1 MSYRSLP
8 IGNLSNTNITFGSGI
23 QSDASFSYVSVNCDP
38 KVVLP
43 RTSVTDP
50 INPTRNM
57 PKRYQGDLDIA
68 GKIAV
73 ERDICNFEVANL
85 KVTGTLILTGPAV
98 FKSCVVIE
106 EDGAI
111 CCPLTVINTNT
122 SDPQSGNALC
132 VKGSTLLQP
141 ITNPVNDGTTTAT
154 SSALLFLDGTLPDG
168 STFLSG
174 DYIRIDARPLTIG
187 NAIEIDIAATTGVP
201 MTGKGIRINK
211 SDSSME
217 NIATGP
223 GTPGA
228 RLLYIDAP
236 TERGAN
242 FNEGVTPNT
251 GDAVVLGEIRGP
263 YLTDISTV
271 ANPSLKPP
279 GLQGTR
285 QSALWVNCVPA
296 ATNDRINP
304 VGALWIDGGT
314 TFSGQSSTDTN
325 RGRLSSTG
333 QILRLPSPL
342 SSIIVQ
348 QPAGTPVGTYNN
360 VNFGGT
366 GGTGVSLD
374 IVINPVGQVES
385 VTIVNPGIGYNTGD
399 LLIVGPSTVAA
410 GFPLIDPAQT
420 ADLVID
426 LNNAVVGGVVGNG
439 QGHLHSRQVGVD
451 DGSGAKPLSPI
462 LLGLDGNYDP
472 ATSTAGEPISIF
484 FGQKVDGGYNNPAAG
499 SSYGTDVCGIVGYQ
513 TGGGALARI
522 QVIYNT
528 PYPEGTVPVVHL
540 TPGLDLATDL
550 FSQYTGVQPGPGL
563 PIANLPQ
570 FLAVDYSTAT
580 NLPPN
585 EGFTISLTKGALN
598 TGNNPRYIHYNLMA
612 VIE

>member
-141 ITNPVNDGTTTAT
+141 LTDPVNDGATPATA
-154 SSALLFLDGTLPDG
+154 SALLFLDGTLPDG

-211 SDSSME
+211 AGSSME
-217 NIATGP
+217 NIAAPGQ

-242 FNEGVTPNT
+242 FDIGQAPNL

-263 YLTDISTV
+263 LLTDISTV

-296 ATNDRINP
+296 TTNNRVNP

-314 TFSGQSSTDTN
+314 TFSGESSTDTTKN
-325 RGRLSSTG
+325 SRLSPSG
-333 QILRLPSPL
+333 QILSLPAPSL
-342 SSIIVQ
+342 
-348 QPAGTPVGTYNN
+348 QPTGTPVGTYTN
-360 VNFGGT
+360 VATVT
-366 GGTGVSLD
+366 GGLGNGAILD
-374 IVINPVGQVES
+374 ITINPVGIVES
-385 VTIVNPGIGYNTGD
+385 VTIVNSGVNYGQGD
-399 LLIVGPSTVAA
+399 
-410 GFPLIDPAQT
+410 PLIIPAGQLDPAQT
-420 ADLVID
+420 QALIFDPLGF
-426 LNNAVVGGVVGNG
+426 VVLGNG
-439 QGHLHSRQVGVD
+439 QGHLHSRQVD
-451 DGSGAKPLSPI
+451 LQDNPLPPF
-462 LLGLDGNYDP
+462 LQGLDRTNQILG
-472 ATSTAGEPISIF
+472 TAPGEDISLF
-484 FGQKVDGGYNNPAAG
+484 FGQKIGGGGYNNPPSG
-499 SSYGTDVCGIVGYQ
+499 PSYGTDVCGIVGYQ
-513 TGGGALARI
+513 TTGGSLAKI

-528 PYPEGTVPVVHL
+528 PYPEGTVPVVQL
-540 TPGLDLATDL
+540 TPGALLANDL
-550 FSQYTGVQPGPGL
+550 FKLYTNVPPPAPPGGF
-563 PIANLPQ
+563 AQ
-570 FLAVDYSTAT
+570 FLAVDYDTG
-580 NLPPN
+580 LKPN
-585 EGFTISLTKGALN
+585 EGFTISLTTADLSASAE
-598 TGNNPRYIHYNLMA
+598 PRYIHYNVTA
-612 VIE
+612 VIQ

>member
-1 MSYRSLP
+1 MSIFAPL
-8 IGNLSNTNITFGSGI
+8 GNTNVTRGQGI
-23 QSDASFSYVSVNCDP
+23 QNDVFSSNVTVNCDP
-38 KVVLP
+38 RLVV
-43 RTSVTDP
+43 
-50 INPTRNM
+50 
-57 PKRYQGDLDIA
+57 PKLGLAGRKNALYKDEIA

-73 ERDICNFEVANL
+73 EHDLCDLDVRNL
-85 KVTGTLILTGPAV
+85 TINGTLIVPGDTVL
-98 FKSCVVIE
+98 SCTVIKA
-106 EDGAI
+106 DGAV
-111 CCPLTVINTNT
+111 CCPLTVENTNAQT
-122 SDPQSGNALC
+122 SAQGGQVGNALC

-141 ITNPVNDGTTTAT
+141 VTDPANDGVGAT
-154 SSALLFLDGTLPDG
+154 NIKALLFLDGTLPDG
-168 STFLSG
+168 TTFLSG
-174 DYIRIDARPLTIG
+174 DYMRIDARPLTIG
-187 NAIEIDIAATTGVP
+187 NAIEIDIAVTAGAA

-211 SDSSME
+211 GGSSME

-228 RLLYIDAP
+228 RLLYINAL

-242 FNEGVTPNT
+242 FDDVVTPNT

-598 TGNNPRYIHYNLMA
+598 TGNNPRYIHYNVMA